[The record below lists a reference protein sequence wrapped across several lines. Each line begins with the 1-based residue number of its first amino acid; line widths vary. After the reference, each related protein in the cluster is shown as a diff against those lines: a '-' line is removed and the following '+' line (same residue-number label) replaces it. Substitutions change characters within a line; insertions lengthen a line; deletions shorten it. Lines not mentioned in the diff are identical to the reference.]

1 MIFSSNR
8 REREKY
14 AKHRNKAQKYPSK
27 YLSVIIDGM
36 DQEKT
41 SLPHII
47 SNPSSMAGSYM
58 LETHVTGIR
67 THGRS
72 TMMAID
78 CGQFPHDSNLTI
90 EILLR
95 LFADLQVYIVV
106 LDRVGIVGNLPFFR
120 ESSHQFLCDGQCV
133 QA

>member
-1 MIFSSNR
+1 MYKYIAPNFCHAFNR
-8 REREKY
+8 KEREKY
-14 AKHRNKAQKYPSK
+14 AKHRNKAQKYPSR

-47 SNPSSMAGSYM
+47 ANPKSMAGSYR

-67 THGRS
+67 AHGRS
-72 TMMAID
+72 TIMVID

-95 LFADLQVYIVV
+95 MFTTLQVI
-106 LDRVGIVGNLPFFR
+106 R
-120 ESSHQFLCDGQCV
+120 
-133 QA
+133 

>member
-1 MIFSSNR
+1 
-8 REREKY
+8 
-14 AKHRNKAQKYPSK
+14 
-27 YLSVIIDGM
+27 M

-47 SNPSSMAGSYM
+47 SNPKSMAGSYM
-58 LETHVTGIR
+58 LETHVTSIR
-67 THGRS
+67 AHGRS

-106 LDRVGIVGNLPFFR
+106 LDRVGILGNLPFYR
-120 ESSHQFLCDGQCV
+120 DSSHQFFMSRWTIRAGIIRINMC
-133 QA
+133 